1 MLGTNC
7 QFEALI
13 LGLDARIAKLERS
26 ILQGAAGSSATMIED
41 LWARRRSLR
50 LLVLNRRV
58 EAAKPLVDFQRWR
71 DGNGAIHL
79 CAGPQERPRKLA
91 N

>member
-1 MLGTNC
+1 MLGTNR
-7 QFEALI
+7 QFEALMR
-13 LGLDARIAKLERS
+13 GLDARISALERA
-26 ILQGAAGSSATMIED
+26 ILVGTAGPNASMLED

-58 EAAKPLVDFQRWR
+58 EAAKPIVDFQKWR

-79 CAGPQERPRKLA
+79 CTLPQERRRKLA

>member
-1 MLGTNC
+1 MLGTNR
-7 QFEALI
+7 QFEALM
-13 LGLDARIAKLERS
+13 LGLNLRIANMERAV
-26 ILQGAAGSSATMIED
+26 LAGAAGSSASMLED

-58 EAAKPLVDFQRWR
+58 EAAKPVVDFQRWR
-71 DGNGAIHL
+71 DGNGALHL
-79 CAGPQERPRKLA
+79 CVYAEETSRKMA